1 MPANTTGQWGALQAY
16 PYVPA
21 HAVLLSDG
29 KLLTFGTEQSWVPGS
44 AGHWYHSIFDP
55 ATGQNT
61 LLDHSG
67 TTTSDIFCSAAMIIP
82 GTNKVMMSGGG
93 VPNNTWQGQGTS
105 DVNIFD
111 PATGHIMP
119 GADGEMAFPR
129 WYPTMISLPTG
140 QIVVMGGT
148 QYTTAHI
155 GMPIPEIYTPGEGWR
170 QLTGASENDFAG
182 AAEPAAFYPKAF
194 LNAAGDIIYFSNGK
208 GADGVQE
215 VNLLDPSGNGKLT
228 QIGTVPFST
237 GWGQPAIMYAEGKVL
252 IMASNGDLWTMDIN
266 GSTPAFTKTG
276 ANVGTH
282 VSWSNMSVL
291 ADGTV
296 IITGGGNQGANP
308 AGADT
313 APVLWNPTT
322 GQVTILAA
330 EIEDRLY
337 HSAGILLA
345 DGTVM
350 SMGGTADPN
359 KNYQI
364 FKPPYLFDANGN
376 EAVRPVITS
385 TPKEIV
391 PGEVFTITV
400 DNAATITKLT
410 FTKTG
415 AVTHSANLES
425 GFFELPFTK
434 GANNTLTIRV
444 PDGVGDL
451 SAGNWML
458 FAWNDKGIPSKA
470 PILTVDPTLTH
481 FETNGSGGV
490 SNGTGPTSGPELI
503 VDGGFEA
510 SPAGP
515 GKVGSAW
522 TLTGTGGVDTTVAR
536 AAEGGKY
543 FALDGWST
551 AHDGALSQTINTVV
565 GQTYTL
571 KLKASVFA
579 SSTADAQLKLEALN
593 GTTVINANT
602 ASVKKGMA
610 EYAMTFTAT
619 SDHTTIKLSDISPKG
634 QANFDIDIDAIS
646 VKVKATASIT
656 GPELIANG
664 GFQVGETGYGKVAGG
679 WTFVGA
685 GGTAASDTR
694 AAEGGKYFAFDGWT
708 NAHTGVLSQTIAT
721 VAGQTYTLKFKAGVT
736 GGTNS
741 DAQLKLDVL
750 NGATAVETKTVAIKG
765 GIAEYSMVFAAASAQ
780 TVIKLSDVSPKG
792 QANFDI
798 DVDVVSVKAGG
809 TVTPPNLLSNASFET
824 FTGDLAAGAY
834 KLFKNGE
841 VGAWQSST
849 NQIELW
855 NNGHNGMNAT
865 DGRILTEVD
874 AYNGTLSQTVKT
886 EAGKYYG
893 VSFDFAGRPSY
904 IASSKMEVLWNGAI
918 IGTVTP
924 ANSTMTGYHFHATGT
939 GGNDVLAFR
948 SVAGDNDSL
957 GGLLDKVELI
967 VSSHSVSSESSDLK
981 MTQMAMDYVID
992 ADNADRFV
1000 GDAGGYLESYS
1011 DADYFVENA
1020 THQWPQLDSLINLIG

>member
-1 MPANTTGQWGALQAY
+1 MPANTTGQWGALQVY

-21 HAVLLSDG
+21 HAILLSDG
-29 KLLTFGTEQSWVPGS
+29 KLLTFGTEQAWMPGS

-93 VPNNTWQGQGTS
+93 IPNNTIQGVGS
-105 DVNIFD
+105 PDVNIFD
-111 PATGHIMP
+111 PANGHIMP
-119 GADGEMAFPR
+119 SGDGDMAFPR

-170 QLTGASENDFAG
+170 QLTGASENDFTS
-182 AAEPAAFYPKAF
+182 EVAFYPKAF
-194 LNAAGDIIYFSNGK
+194 LNAAGDIIYFANGK

-215 VNLLDPSGNGKLT
+215 VNLLDPSGNGSLT
-228 QIGTVPFST
+228 QIGTVPFTT
-237 GWGQPAIMYAEGKVL
+237 GWGQPAIMYAKGKVL
-252 IMASNGDLWTMDIN
+252 TIASNGDLWTMDIN
-266 GSTPAFTKTG
+266 GAAPIFAKTS

-282 VSWSNMSVL
+282 IHWSNMSVL
-291 ADGTV
+291 ADGSV
-296 IITGGGNQGANP
+296 IITGGGNQGDSP
-308 AGADT
+308 AGADR
-313 APVLWNPTT
+313 APALWNPAT
-322 GQVTILAA
+322 GQVTILAPEA
-330 EIEDRLY
+330 EDRLY
-337 HSAGILLA
+337 HSAGILLS

-391 PGEVFTITV
+391 PGEAFTITV
-400 DNAATITKLT
+400 DNAAAITKLT

-425 GFFELPFTK
+425 GFFELSFTK
-434 GANNTLTIRV
+434 GANNTLTAKV

-451 SAGNWML
+451 SAGNWMP
-458 FAWNDKGIPSKA
+458 FAWNNKGVPSKA
-470 PILTVDPTLTH
+470 PILTVEPTLTH
-481 FETNGSGGV
+481 FEANGSGGV
-490 SNGTGPTSGPELI
+490 PIGTGPTSGPELV

-543 FALDGWST
+543 FALDGWGT

-571 KLKASVFA
+571 KLKASVYG
-579 SSTADAQLKLEALN
+579 SSTVDAQLKLETLN
-593 GTTVINANT
+593 GATVINVNT
-602 ASVKKGMA
+602 ASVKKGVA
-610 EYAMTFTAT
+610 EYAMIFTAT
-619 SDHTTIKLSDISPKG
+619 SAHTTIKLSDISPKG
-634 QANFDIDIDAIS
+634 QANFDIDIDSIS
-646 VKVKATASIT
+646 VKASVATV
-656 GPELIANG
+656 PELIVDG
-664 GFQVGETGYGKVAGG
+664 GFELSPAGPGKVGSAWTLTGSAG
-679 WTFVGA
+679 V
-685 GGTAASDTR
+685 DTTVAR
-694 AAEGGKYFAFDGWT
+694 AAEGGKYFAFDGWST
-708 NAHTGVLSQTIAT
+708 AHDAALSQTINT
-721 VAGQTYTLKFKAGVT
+721 VAGQTYTLKFKANIYAPSAT
-736 GGTNS
+736 T
-741 DAQLKLDVL
+741 DAQIKMDAL
-750 NGATAVETKTVAIKG
+750 NGSTAVETKTVAIKSG
-765 GIAEYSMVFAAASAQ
+765 MAEYSMAFTATSAQ
-780 TVIKLSDVSPKG
+780 TTIKLSDISPRG

-798 DVDVVSVKAGG
+798 DIDAVSVKAGG
-809 TVTPPNLLSNASFET
+809 TVTPPHLGDNLLSNASFET

-855 NNGHNGMNAT
+855 NYGHNGMNAT
-865 DGRILTEVD
+865 DGRILTEID

-886 EAGKYYG
+886 ETGKYYG
-893 VSFDFAGRPSY
+893 VSFDFAGRPGY
-904 IASSKMEVLWNGAI
+904 IASSKMEVLWNSAI

-948 SVAGDNDSL
+948 SVAGDNDSV

-967 VSSHSVSSESSDLK
+967 VSSHPVSSEPGSLK
-981 MTQMAMDYVID
+981 MISAAADYVID
-992 ADNADRFV
+992 TDKADRFM
-1000 GDAGGYLESYS
+1000 GDAGGYLKGYS
-1011 DADYFVENA
+1011 DTDHFVENA
-1020 THQWPQLDSLINLIG
+1020 AHQWLQSDSLVNLIG